1 LTKAAKQLAASVA
14 PYTLANKKIHNMAF
28 NSTAE
33 IIEDIRQGKMVVL
46 MDDEDRENEGDLIMA
61 AEHVTPE
68 AINFMVTH
76 AKGLVCLPMTAERCR
91 RLSLP
96 LMVDNNGAQFSTNFT
111 VSIEA
116 AEGVTTGISAT
127 DRAKTILAAVAVDAT
142 ASNIVQPG
150 HIFPLIAK
158 EGGVLNRAGH
168 TEAGVDLARL
178 AGCEPAAAIV
188 EILNE
193 DGSMA
198 RCPELEVFAAK
209 HGLKIGTIADL
220 IEYRNLN
227 ETTIEQVAKCKLPT
241 EFGEFDLLTFKDVID
256 NQVHFALCK
265 GEIKGNTPTLV
276 RVHLQN
282 TLSDLFGSTRS
293 IARTMNVAQAM
304 QRIAK
309 EDGVLVLLGKQVDVL
324 AQVMQFDAEDKGE
337 KPTGATWQGT
347 SRTVGVGSQILA
359 SLGVKKMRLLSRP
372 KKYHALSGYG
382 LEVVEYVED

>member
-1 LTKAAKQLAASVA
+1 
-14 PYTLANKKIHNMAF
+14 MAL

-33 IIEDIRQGKMVVL
+33 IIEDMKQGKMVIL

-76 AKGLVCLPMTAERCR
+76 ARGLVCLPMTQERCKK
-91 RLSLP
+91 LKLP

-116 AEGVTTGISAT
+116 AEGVTTGISAA
-127 DRAKTILAAVAVDAT
+127 DRAKTILTAVDKNAT
-142 ASNIVQPG
+142 SEDIVQPG

-178 AGCEPAAAIV
+178 ADCEPASVIV
-188 EILNE
+188 EILNP

-198 RCPELEVFAAK
+198 RRPELEVFAK
-209 HGLKIGTIADL
+209 EHNLKIGTIADL

-227 ETTIEQVAKCKLPT
+227 ETTIEKVATCKLPT
-241 EFGEFDLLTFKDVID
+241 MHGEFDLITYKDVID
-256 NQVHFALCK
+256 EQIHFVLQK
-265 GEIKGNTPTLV
+265 GPIDPHKPTLV
-276 RVHLQN
+276 RVHLHN
-282 TLSDLFGSTRS
+282 TLSDLLGSTRAINRS
-293 IARTMNVAQAM
+293 MPLDKAM

-309 EDGVLVLLGKQVDVL
+309 DNGVIVLLGKKEDL
-324 AQVMQFDAEDKGE
+324 IAQVKQFEAEDKDQVAKG
-337 KPTGATWQGT
+337 KTWQGS

-359 SLGVKKMRLLSRP
+359 NLGIKQMRLLSKP
-372 KKYHALSGYG
+372 VKYSALSGFG
-382 LEVVEYVED
+382 LEVVEYIHD